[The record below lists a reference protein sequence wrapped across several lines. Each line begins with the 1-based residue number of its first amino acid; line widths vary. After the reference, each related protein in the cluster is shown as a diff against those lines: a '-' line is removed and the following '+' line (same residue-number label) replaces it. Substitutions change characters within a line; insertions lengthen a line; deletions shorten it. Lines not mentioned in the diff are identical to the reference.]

1 MPSINESIR
10 QDHDEKQAKS
20 SDPAKKLARRRDR
33 EQQEFLKRCRDDL
46 ISSIKDFPKATDR
59 HKINISR
66 ILASIHKASWP
77 QISPLLRVLP
87 SVPDALPL
95 NAAIVFG
102 GWMLPPPDVITN
114 GVAPPSEK
122 LFFDLL
128 SHELYSGV
136 TTRFEELVKNPQ
148 EPDHARLKSEFNG
161 YVASHQAFFDPLGI
175 ETEDP
180 LSISE
185 RLLPDLRRSIER
197 ALYFIEGR
205 AFIFYPTPQDP
216 FRGWVDFFSFV
227 RAYDALPDQ
236 IKLRFAPYY
245 MMIQIP

>member
-1 MPSINESIR
+1 MPSLNESIR
-10 QDHDEKQAKS
+10 QDHDEKQTKS
-20 SDPAKKLARRRDR
+20 SDPAKKLARRRER

-46 ISSIKDFPKATDR
+46 TSSIKDFPKATDR

-77 QISPLLRVLP
+77 QLSPLLRVLP
-87 SVPDALPL
+87 SATDALPL
-95 NAAIVFG
+95 NAVIVFG
-102 GWMLPPPDVITN
+102 GWMLPPPDGIIN

-136 TTRFEELVKNPQ
+136 TTRFEKLWRNPQ
-148 EPDHARLKSEFNG
+148 EPTHSELKADFDD
-161 YVASHQAFFDPLGI
+161 YVNKHRAFFDPLGT
-175 ETEDP
+175 ETDSP
-180 LSISE
+180 LEISE
-185 RLLPDLRRSIER
+185 KLVPELIVAIER
-197 ALYFIEGR
+197 ELYFIEGR

-227 RAYDALPDQ
+227 RAYDALPDKL
-236 IKLRFAPYY
+236 KLRFAPYY
-245 MMIQIP
+245 MMIQTP